1 MISWRIA
8 EQKEDIQMK
17 LYNIVFSPT
26 GGTKKVADC
35 LTGALEGDVT
45 TVDLTDSKQDLNT
58 VSLTKEDAAV
68 ISVPSYGGRVP
79 AVAAERLGVVHGNGA
94 RAILVC
100 VYGNRAYE
108 DTLVELEDAAKQ
120 AGFQVIAAVAAIAE
134 HSIARQFAA
143 GRPDAQD
150 IAQLSDFAKQIQH
163 KLSEADASEPTIPGN
178 RPYKKA
184 GGVSMVPKATKECT
198 NCGTC
203 AAACPVQ
210 AIDKEN
216 PKKVDEK
223 ACISCMRCIAV
234 CSHGARKVNPVMLSA
249 ASLML
254 KKACSERK
262 ECELFL

>member
-1 MISWRIA
+1 
-8 EQKEDIQMK
+8 MK
-17 LYNIVFSPT
+17 LYDIVFSPT

-35 LTGALEGDVT
+35 LTGTLEGDVT
-45 TVDLTDSKQDLNT
+45 TVDLTDSKQNFHA
-58 VSLTKEDAAV
+58 VSLTKEDVAV
-68 ISVPSYGGRVP
+68 ISVPSYGG
-79 AVAAERLGVVHGNGA
+79 GNGA
-94 RAILVC
+94 RAVLVC
-100 VYGNRAYE
+100 VDCNRAYE

-150 IAQLSDFAKQIQH
+150 AAQLSDFAKQIQH
-163 KLSEADASEPTIPGN
+163 KLSAADTSEPAIPGN

-184 GGVSMVPKATKECT
+184 GGASMVPKATKDCT
-198 NCGTC
+198 NCGIC
-203 AAACPVQ
+203 AAECPVQ
-210 AIDKEN
+210 AIDKKE

-234 CSHGARKVNPVMLSA
+234 CPQGARKINPVMLSA

-254 KKACSERK
+254 KKVCSERK
-262 ECELFL
+262 KCELFL

>member
-1 MISWRIA
+1 
-8 EQKEDIQMK
+8 MK
-17 LYNIVFSPT
+17 LYDIVFSPT
-26 GGTKKVADC
+26 GGTKKVADY
-35 LTGALEGDVT
+35 LIDALEGDVT
-45 TVDLTDSKQDLNT
+45 TVDLTDSKQDFHA
-58 VSLTKEDAAV
+58 VSLTKEDVAV

-79 AVAAERLGVVHGNGA
+79 AVAVERLGMVHGDGA
-94 RAILVC
+94 RAVLVC

-150 IAQLSDFAKQIQH
+150 AAQLSDFAKQIQH
-163 KLSEADASEPTIPGN
+163 KLSAADTSEPTIPGN
-178 RPYKKA
+178 RPYRKA
-184 GGVSMVPKATKECT
+184 GGAGMVPKATKDCT
-198 NCGTC
+198 NCSAC
-203 AAACPVQ
+203 AAECPVQ
-210 AIDKEN
+210 AIDKKD

-234 CSHGARKVNPVMLSA
+234 CPQGARKINPVMLSA

-254 KKACSERK
+254 KKVCSERK